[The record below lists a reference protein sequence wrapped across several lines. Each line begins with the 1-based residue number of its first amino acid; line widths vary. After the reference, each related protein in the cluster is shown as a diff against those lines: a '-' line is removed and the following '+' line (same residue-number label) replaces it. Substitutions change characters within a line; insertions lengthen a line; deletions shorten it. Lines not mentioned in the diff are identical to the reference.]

1 MNRTPLF
8 LIAAAVVSLPAFA
21 DEAAVAAQKAKLITS
36 IQEKLGVPAGGKMD
50 AKTEAAL
57 KQFQRAKG
65 IEPTGKLDKKT
76 LTALGMGEP
85 KPKPA
90 AAGASAKGRPS
101 TPIGPQ
107 QSSGERAAEPTL
119 KHDRPTGET
128 K

>member
-1 MNRTPLF
+1 MNRMPLV
-8 LIAAAVVSLPAFA
+8 LIASLALSLPAFG
-21 DEAAVAAQKAKLITS
+21 DEGAAAAQNAKVITS
-36 IQEKLGVPAGGKMD
+36 VQEKLGAPATGKMD
-50 AKTEAAL
+50 AKTQAAV

-65 IEPTGKLDKKT
+65 IEPTGELNKKT

-90 AAGASAKGRPS
+90 AAGASAEGKPS
-101 TPIGPQ
+101 TPIGPE

-119 KHDRPTGET
+119 KQDRPTGE